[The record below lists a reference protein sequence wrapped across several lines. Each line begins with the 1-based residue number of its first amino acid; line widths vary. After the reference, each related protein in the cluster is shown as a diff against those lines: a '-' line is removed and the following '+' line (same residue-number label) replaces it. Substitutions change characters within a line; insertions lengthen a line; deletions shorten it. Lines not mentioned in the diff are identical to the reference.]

1 MRPAIGLRVCLFAEG
16 QSSHSCVH
24 TAIDLLFACIC
35 LYILPVCVRLSLSLF
50 EFCTAYWPHSD
61 QLVASTEWQQTNF
74 SVTSDGRTLNAG
86 LLIRASD
93 DKFDVKLNHIPLHGR
108 WWSASDYLRLRQ
120 QHDAMI
126 CESSS
131 TISLFTETQTHHRR
145 PERETETDTG
155 EQIVG
160 HADIHEPMRQ
170 MNCRVGLW
178 PAAAVGRWLRY

>member
-1 MRPAIGLRVCLFAEG
+1 MRAYSHRFVVCMHL
-16 QSSHSCVH
+16 SVY
-24 TAIDLLFACIC
+24 FACVRAS
-35 LYILPVCVRLSLSLF
+35 VCVSLSLF